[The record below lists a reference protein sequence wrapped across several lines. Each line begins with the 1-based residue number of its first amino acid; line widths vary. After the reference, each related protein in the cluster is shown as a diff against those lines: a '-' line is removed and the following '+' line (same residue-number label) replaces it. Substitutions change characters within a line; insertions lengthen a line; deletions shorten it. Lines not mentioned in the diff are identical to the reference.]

1 MSFRKKLL
9 LLFAA
14 TILLCVAVISA
25 SVYSTIRRSF
35 EQANQDRANA
45 VAAQFRSEFQRR
57 GSEVV
62 RKVESVAGSETV
74 QRIALDM
81 NRGATDFGEYVNEA
95 HALAG
100 QQQLDFLE
108 LVDNRGTILSSA
120 QWQAKFGYPEAAIP
134 QAPTP
139 EATTPGATTSAA
151 AGPAGAFLKREEL
164 PDGATLGLFAVRVAR
179 VGEQPLYVIGGERL
193 DQGFL
198 STLDIPAGTRVLL
211 YQNLDAKWNSKSL
224 LDLNGP
230 AAGADKIAPLVAKV
244 RDTLQES
251 QSVIHWTSD
260 SADAEVFHAIPLTG
274 PVFNA
279 VNQST
284 PNQSSTTQ
292 RDPNQ
297 QLMGILL
304 VGSSRRPLIELQ
316 RQVISTAMLVGGIGL
331 LVAVLASLWFAAR
344 VTRPVVSLA
353 EAARRVAAGDLGAK
367 VEVESSDEL
376 GELAASF
383 NRMTEDLA
391 QQRDRTL
398 QAERVAAWRELARRL
413 AHELKNPLFPLQ
425 VTVENLMRAK
435 QKAPEMFE
443 EVFHEGTATLLAEIN
458 NLKTIIARFS
468 EFSRMPQPQRQPT
481 QVNDVVR
488 SVLRVFHAQ
497 LRVNDKEKNQIAV
510 HTELADALPEIS
522 ADPDLL
528 HRALQNLVLNAIDA
542 MPQGGDL
549 TIRTATLGDRIALSV
564 SDTGSGLT
572 QEECGRLFTP
582 YYTTKQHGTG
592 LGLAIVQS
600 VVSDHGGKISV
611 ESTKEKGT
619 TFRIE
624 LLCDF
629 SAPSASLR

>member
-14 TILLCVAVISA
+14 TVLLCVAVISA

-35 EQANQDRANA
+35 EQASQDRANA
-45 VAAQFRSEFQRR
+45 IAAQFRSEFQRR
-57 GSEVV
+57 GSEIA
-62 RKVESVAGSETV
+62 RKVESVAAGETV
-74 QRIALDM
+74 QHLALDM
-81 NRGATDFGEYVNEA
+81 NPGGTDSGDYVSSP
-95 HALAG
+95 HTLAG

-134 QAPTP
+134 QA
-139 EATTPGATTSAA
+139 AA
-151 AGPAGAFLKREEL
+151 ARAGAFLKREEL
-164 PDGATLGLFAVRVAR
+164 PDGATLGLFAVQTAR
-179 VGEQPLYVIGGERL
+179 VGDQPLYVIGGERL

-198 STLDIPAGTRVLL
+198 STLDIPTGTRVLL
-211 YQNLDAKWNSKSL
+211 YQNLDTKWNPKSL

-230 AAGADKIAPLVAKV
+230 AAGADKIAPLVAQV
-244 RDTLQES
+244 RDSLQES
-251 QSVIHWTSD
+251 QGVIHWSSD
-260 SADAEVFHAIPLTG
+260 PADAEVFHAIPLTG
-274 PVFNA
+274 PNLNA
-279 VNQST
+279 ANQSAS
-284 PNQSSTTQ
+284 NQVGA
-292 RDPNQ
+292 NQ
-297 QLMGILL
+297 QLVGVLF

-316 RQVISTAMLVGGIGL
+316 RQVVSTAMLVGGAGI

-391 QQRDRTL
+391 QQKDRTL

-435 QKAPEMFE
+435 QKSPEMFE

-458 NLKTIIARFS
+458 NLKTIIGRFS
-468 EFSRMPQPQRQPT
+468 EFSRMPQPQRRPT
-481 QVNDVVR
+481 QVNDVVH

-497 LRVNDKEKNQIAV
+497 LQEKNQIA
-510 HTELADALPEIS
+510 
-522 ADPDLL
+522 
-528 HRALQNLVLNAIDA
+528 
-542 MPQGGDL
+542 G
-549 TIRTATLGDRIALSV
+549 
-564 SDTGSGLT
+564 
-572 QEECGRLFTP
+572 C
-582 YYTTKQHGTG
+582 
-592 LGLAIVQS
+592 
-600 VVSDHGGKISV
+600 
-611 ESTKEKGT
+611 
-619 TFRIE
+619 
-624 LLCDF
+624 
-629 SAPSASLR
+629 